1 MGGGKIDTAQANVFF
16 STLAQLS
23 GTLSIIFFTIWTYFY
38 DKEKYVVGYKLT
50 ITKRMKKWLLMLFF
64 IQLIICVTSLISI
77 LFQQSI
83 GDYSEMIGKILL
95 FASFAVIISILL
107 LATYNLEESNSID
120 SLASAQNNYVLSMVE
135 SVEGQLEEIRKKMK

>member
-1 MGGGKIDTAQANVFF
+1 
-16 STLAQLS
+16 
-23 GTLSIIFFTIWTYFY
+23 
-38 DKEKYVVGYKLT
+38 
-50 ITKRMKKWLLMLFF
+50 MLFF

-83 GDYSEMIGKILL
+83 GDYSEIIGKILL

-107 LATYNLEESNSID
+107 LATYNLDESNSID

-135 SVEGQLEEIRKKMK
+135 SVEGQLEEIRKNMK